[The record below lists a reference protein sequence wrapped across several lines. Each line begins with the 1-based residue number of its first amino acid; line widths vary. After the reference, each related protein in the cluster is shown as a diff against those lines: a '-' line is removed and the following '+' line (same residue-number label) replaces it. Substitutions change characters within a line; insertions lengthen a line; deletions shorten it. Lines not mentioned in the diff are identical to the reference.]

1 MARTVSCNE
10 TRQLTS
16 TGKLNPLVTGFEM
29 HKTQVMCITQGHIT
43 PLSCKL
49 RHLTCSVARARVCVC
64 VCVCVYVCVCVCACA
79 RARLC
84 DVGCTYSCTAHGLA
98 CYCCCTV
105 LAFFFFFFCTARRAL
120 VYTRGSRLISTL
132 PLLLSLLS
140 SYLIKMTSMYR
151 NSSERE
157 LLNFRTKKKCSHEK
171 HNQKAEEKK
180 KIILPCR

>member
-16 TGKLNPLVTGFEM
+16 TGKLNPLLTGFEM

-49 RHLTCSVARARVCVC
+49 RHLTCCVARARARARACVC
-64 VCVCVYVCVCVCACA
+64 VCVCVCACA

-105 LAFFFFFFCTARRAL
+105 LASFFFSLFFTARRSL
-120 VYTRGSRLISTL
+120 VYTRGSHLISIS
-132 PLLLSLLS
+132 LSLL
-140 SYLIKMTSMYR
+140 
-151 NSSERE
+151 
-157 LLNFRTKKKCSHEK
+157 LLFLRLQIWWANFSQKKKS
-171 HNQKAEEKK
+171 
-180 KIILPCR
+180 